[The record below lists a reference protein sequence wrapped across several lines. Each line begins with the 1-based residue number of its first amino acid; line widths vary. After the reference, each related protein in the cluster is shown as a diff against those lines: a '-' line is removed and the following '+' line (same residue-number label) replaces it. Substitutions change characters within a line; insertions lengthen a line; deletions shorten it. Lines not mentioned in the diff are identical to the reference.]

1 MSAQTADARARA
13 PDAKKVHIADT
24 AINRHNWYKHVNWLN
39 VFLIIGIPLYGC
51 IQSFWVPLQLKTAI
65 WAVTYYFFTGLGITA
80 GKQCFLDERL
90 SISNAN
96 INRLPSSVGS
106 LLVFCHPP
114 SSYLARCRRWWCS

>member
-80 GKQCFLDERL
+80 GKHCFIYECL
-90 SISNAN
+90 SISDAN
-96 INRLPSSVGS
+96 NNRLPSSVGS